1 MKSLEELYAFV
12 RALREE
18 LRLAGRD
25 KLAQSLDSAL
35 YGGSTSGEILGGL
48 WLVLRDVRDE
58 SFDSDSLEAALDF
71 IQSALGPPRDQQ

>member
-1 MKSLEELYAFV
+1 MKSLEELNAFV

-35 YGGSTSGEILGGL
+35 YGGATSGEILGGL
-48 WLVLRDVRDE
+48 WFVLRDVRDGPC
-58 SFDSDSLEAALDF
+58 DSDALEAALDF
-71 IQSALGPPRDQQ
+71 IQSALGPPRHQR